1 MAFLLFSDIS
11 VSIIFDIRKVHV
23 KFSNVFIKVSIDYKK
38 TYWCRI
44 IFNYST
50 IIRMYNV
57 RILSVY
63 FVKWI
68 DGELLKSLY
77 NEFGGI

>member
-11 VSIIFDIRKVHV
+11 VSIIFDIRNV
-23 KFSNVFIKVSIDYKK
+23 KFSNVFTKASIDYKM
-38 TYWCRI
+38 TYWYRI
-44 IFNYST
+44 IFNYNT

-57 RILSVY
+57 RMLSVY